1 MPLFVG
7 KNIFSPQ
14 FKIVPTEYF
23 SFSLVDLPKV
33 SYYGIMA
40 GYRCKEFAV

>member
-23 SFSLVDLPKV
+23 ISLVDLPKV

-40 GYRCKEFAV
+40 GYRCKDFAV